1 MGQFDSNLVQAVAQE
16 MMKYMNG
23 KTVADGSF
31 AHFAGMIRNS
41 SLLGKCCA
49 VSNGC
54 CDSWIVDTGAFDH
67 MTSNLKFFTNLQP
80 LKKPIHVTLPNG
92 SLKVVTH
99 AGQVPLCSKLILQNV
114 LYVPDFKFS
123 LISVHKLITD
133 LHLLALFT
141 PEKCIF

>member
-1 MGQFDSNLVQAVAQE
+1 MVNQANQRLESPLDDDCKGKSGMRQIDSNLIQVLAQE

-23 KTVADGSF
+23 KTAADGSF

-49 VSNGC
+49 VGNGC
-54 CDSWIVDTGAFDH
+54 CGSWIVDTGASDH

-80 LKKPIHVTLPNG
+80 LKKPIHVTLPDG

-99 AGQVPLCSKLILQNV
+99 AG
-114 LYVPDFKFS
+114 
-123 LISVHKLITD
+123 
-133 LHLLALFT
+133 
-141 PEKCIF
+141 